1 MVKEGQCNTEWEEDT
16 EKGKNLGVSQEKRR
30 RGRRSVFKKEL
41 LKLRTVIHF
50 INNIINQRDLRR
62 RRRKRKK

>member
-1 MVKEGQCNTEWEEDT
+1 MKEGQCNTEWEEDT

-30 RGRRSVFKKEL
+30 TGRRSVFKKEL

-50 INNIINQRDLRR
+50 INNINQRDLRR
-62 RRRKRKK
+62 MRRKRKK